1 MTSHK
6 DYRLDQLGIPSQYEA
21 DELERDLNV
30 RFDLFAYNDR
40 EVWVQQN
47 AYLDAYAYN
56 RTVSDSADAAGVPV
70 SIAQNWEY
78 HNTLG
83 FKRRLEIADLR
94 FSDSLQVLALE
105 RVREPNAPASLL
117 IELLRAHIPEKFSS
131 NGHVC
136 DTSKADEQLFFYSQ
150 DAQRELEAGHPTLRA
165 IAEGT
170 YHPRRR
176 SRSHDEPSYTDTPSA
191 DAASNP
197 ADEPPAVN
205 PPIPSPV
212 LGEGG
217 GEGKSTHSVRPEP
230 VEGQF
235 PSPTRHSRERG
246 NPQDV
251 SPHSIESDHDTSSS
265 VGADVERAHDPSA
278 SSAPSAVNSPL
289 PSARPEPVEG
299 QFPSPTRHS
308 RERTSPRTPI
318 RGGNPQDISP
328 DSIESDQDAS
338 SSHETPFPLPDD
350 DIEPVDPDEVA
361 FFNLSPEERKTTPNP
376 SAPSAANPPNLS
388 VRPEPVE
395 GQFPSP
401 TRHSRERGNPQ
412 TDRPN
417 STGPRLIASLFQK
430 ARPNP
435 NDDHDT
441 FPVKRF

>member
-6 DYRLDQLGIPSQYEA
+6 DYRLDQLGITSQYEA

-47 AYLDAYAYN
+47 AYLHAYARN
-56 RTVSDSADAAGVPV
+56 HAVSDSADVAGVPV

-105 RVREPNAPASLL
+105 RVREPNAPAVLL

-150 DAQRELEAGHPTLRA
+150 DAQRELEAGHPGLSA

-170 YHPRRR
+170 YQPSHR
-176 SRSHDEPSYTDTPSA
+176 SRSHDDPSPLLPPPS
-191 DAASNP
+191 SP
-197 ADEPPAVN
+197 N
-205 PPIPSPV
+205 PPTPSPV
-212 LGEGG
+212 LGEGW
-217 GEGKSTHSVRPEP
+217 GEGDTPNRHTGEGRYPEAARP
-230 VEGQF
+230 
-235 PSPTRHSRERG
+235 
-246 NPQDV
+246 N
-251 SPHSIESDHDTSSS
+251 SIESDHETPFPLPDDDIEPIDPDEVAFFNLSPE
-265 VGADVERAHDPSA
+265 ERNNTPNPSA
-278 SSAPSAVNSPL
+278 SSAPSAPKFSYPL
-289 PSARPEPVEG
+289 SRSGRGSWGEG
-299 QFPSPTRHS
+299 DTPTRHS
-308 RERTSPRTPI
+308 REH
-318 RGGNPQDISP
+318 GNPQTARP
-328 DSIESDQDAS
+328 HSIESD
-338 SSHETPFPLPDD
+338 HETPFPLPDD

-361 FFNLSPEERKTTPNP
+361 YFNLSPEERENTPNP
-376 SAPSAANPPNLS
+376 SAPSAANPPA
-388 VRPEPVE
+388 PKP
-395 GQFPSP
+395 PA
-401 TRHSRERGNPQ
+401 
-412 TDRPN
+412 
-417 STGPRLIASLFQK
+417 RLIASLFQK